1 MRLQAD
7 FLRSLMLH
15 VKDAMGVL
23 LMPQFA
29 YKPAELWLAEQMV
42 MTMLMERKLVAHRK
56 WGLVFQEQ
64 VDARDKRSLVYD
76 GRWMLSTE
84 GETDKDYLWAQA
96 KILRGRTDIA
106 KQLAAKHMQ
115 VVEEL
120 GEEVLPS
127 TTDRFNTVKG
137 AHKYSQCGEDAM
149 QKMLDAV
156 MEGPDWGKHQ
166 GNTVVVLVDLNPGVA
181 DLMDAFVLRRSAMR
195 IPMHYV
201 GLVDNDSHEEWVK
214 QVKGRA
220 LIDKHASG
228 ELQVVG
234 HPKPATD
241 LPSELLE
248 VLPASPVLN
257 KLVIV
262 DDKLMAP
269 KDLEETWSANP
280 KFQKQFAEMIDAV
293 ALELGDSWTKWDALP
308 PSQPANTN
316 TPMKRPGDD
325 LAALSPPKKAKVGE
339 DKVIEEGK
347 MVGGEDLF
355 CTQILGGK
363 SYVDVFLVIKPSH
376 HIYIVD
382 RSTKPVE
389 LPDGFLLAGFGKGS
403 LKFLSKEPDANP
415 DTHITLSLEGSDTNV
430 LLDNK
435 MRTLKDVIEEK
446 RKTDPSP
453 KVMYHNLE
461 DVPGG
466 GVGAFRLVVVHEVL
480 FGLLE
485 QEVPKDG
492 KDSKDNMLINR
503 IGALIPTNFW
513 KSHCLDIIWAM
524 RWVPTGL
531 QPVRPVCCL
540 TQGVALPPGHALVC
554 N

>member
-1 MRLQAD
+1 
-7 FLRSLMLH
+7 
-15 VKDAMGVL
+15 
-23 LMPQFA
+23 
-29 YKPAELWLAEQMV
+29 
-42 MTMLMERKLVAHRK
+42 
-56 WGLVFQEQ
+56 
-64 VDARDKRSLVYD
+64 
-76 GRWMLSTE
+76 
-84 GETDKDYLWAQA
+84 
-96 KILRGRTDIA
+96 
-106 KQLAAKHMQ
+106 
-115 VVEEL
+115 
-120 GEEVLPS
+120 
-127 TTDRFNTVKG
+127 
-137 AHKYSQCGEDAM
+137 
-149 QKMLDAV
+149 
-156 MEGPDWGKHQ
+156 
-166 GNTVVVLVDLNPGVA
+166 
-181 DLMDAFVLRRSAMR
+181 
-195 IPMHYV
+195 MHYV
-201 GLVDNDSHEEWVK
+201 GLVDNDSHEDWVR
-214 QVKGRA
+214 QVQGRA
-220 LIDKHASG
+220 LIDNHASG

-248 VLPASPVLN
+248 VLPAPPVLN

-262 DDKLMAP
+262 DDKLMVP

-280 KFQKQFAEMIDAV
+280 KIQKQFAEMIDAV
-293 ALELGDSWTKWDALP
+293 ALELGNSWTKWDALP

-376 HIYIVD
+376 RIYIVN

-389 LPDGFLLAGFGKGS
+389 LPDGFLLAGFGKGTF
-403 LKFLSKEPDANP
+403 KFLSKEPDANP
-415 DTHITLSLEGSDTNV
+415 DTHIALSLAGSDTHV

-453 KVMYHNLE
+453 KVMYHNME

-466 GVGAFRLVVVHEVL
+466 GLGAFRLVVVHEVL

-492 KDSKDNMLINR
+492 KDSRDKMLTNR

-513 KSHCLDIIWAM
+513 ESHCLDIIWAM
-524 RWVPTGL
+524 RWVPTGRAVHQSRQKQLVHRLVRRDKPAAVRGLGRAGVLKWSTRGL
-531 QPVRPVCCL
+531 QKETKSSFCL
-540 TQGVALPPGHALVC
+540 AYVWIPKTDASLVPKPSLVHQGGCRCFQLMQTSNSLALRWV
-554 N
+554 